1 MRRNSIFVS
10 AGVSVLILSYVLVQ
24 FLVPVRLN
32 EAVEVHIKRGMSF
45 KEAVTI
51 LSAKGLVRDGNLF
64 LFLGRISG
72 LHKRLIPGY
81 YSFLGSVSAW
91 DVFGALRSGRV
102 AMSTVTIV
110 EGDSLLEIKKKLLG
124 GGVMTEG
131 EFEGLVKKEEFL
143 KGLYISAPSLEGY
156 LFPDTYSFPKG
167 LEPDEV
173 FGLMVKRLREVFG
186 EGLRRRADALGLSE
200 REVLTLASII
210 EKEAFMDEERPLVS
224 AVYHNRLKRGM
235 PLQADP
241 TVVYGIKPQS
251 KGITKNDLKA
261 KTPYNTYII
270 KGLPPGPIASPGL
283 KSIRAALYP
292 ADVPFFYFVSNYNG
306 THVFSATAGEHLKA
320 VGESRIKKEE
330 LKKEKANEN

>member
-1 MRRNSIFVS
+1 MRRNSIFVA
-10 AGVSVLILSYVLVQ
+10 AGVSVLILSYVLIQ

-45 KEAVTI
+45 REAVTA

-81 YSFLGSVSAW
+81 YSFLGGVSAW

-110 EGDSLLEIKKKLLG
+110 EGDCLFEIRKKLLG

-167 LEPDEV
+167 LEPDMV

-241 TVVYGIKPQS
+241 TAVYGIKPQS
-251 KGITKNDLKA
+251 EGITKNDLKA
-261 KTPYNTYII
+261 KTLYNTYII

-283 KSIRAALYP
+283 KSIKAALYP

-306 THVFSATAGEHLKA
+306 THVFSATADEHLRA